1 MFVLNHFWTGRVFL
15 FPSVDLKMIF
25 RPFWSLSF
33 EFFKEK
39 SRTQL
44 YGHIKWHDLLP
55 SENSRE
61 VKGEEEIFYIYIKE
75 RA

>member
-1 MFVLNHFWTGRVFL
+1 
-15 FPSVDLKMIF
+15 MIF

-44 YGHIKWHDLLP
+44 YGHIEWHDLLL